1 MKKSKISYICS
12 ECGYIS
18 KYWLGRCPNCENWD
32 TFVENNSNYNSNS
45 INVSSIGNEVV
56 VKNIKEIVVDKQIYY
71 PTNILE
77 IDRCLGGGF
86 FKKSIVLLS
95 AEPGV
100 GKSTLTLQ
108 IANNLPLKVI
118 YITAEESAIHVKSRF
133 DRIAKLHNN
142 DIFIFENSNL
152 SYILNAIGDFD
163 FVIIDS
169 IQAIFDPELSTPIGS
184 TSQVKSCID
193 KIITYSRVNDK
204 IFLILAHITKSGL
217 IAGPKFL
224 EHMVDTTL
232 FLENK
237 DEYRIL
243 RVKKNRYGPTQE
255 IGLFTMTPYGLI
267 ESNINLEIKADNPG
281 SVYFFLLEGS
291 RLIPLEIQSLVSKAY
306 FEKPKRIA
314 WGLDPVKLSVII
326 SIIQKFL
333 RFDLY
338 KYDVISS
345 VVGALKIFDPLAD
358 LSIAASIISS
368 YLNIN
373 FSKSLFIGNLN
384 LYSYITPIN
393 SSLFTS
399 IVVQAFRYN
408 IENIYCNYDI
418 DEIYKILKNNVSS
431 LNEIS
436 KIMEKINFK
445 KIERLQDLLNFIN

>member
-1 MKKSKISYICS
+1 MKKSKVSYICS

-32 TFVENNSNYNSNS
+32 TFVENNSSNNYNNS
-45 INVSSIGNEVV
+45 SFNDVANEVI
-56 VKNIKEIVVDKQIYY
+56 VKNIKDIIVDNQICY

-77 IDRCLGGGF
+77 VDRCLGGGF

-95 AEPGV
+95 GEPGV

-133 DRIAKLHNN
+133 DRINNLHNN
-142 DIFIFENSNL
+142 NIFIFENSNL
-152 SYILNAIGDFD
+152 NYILKAIEGFD

-169 IQAIFDPELSTPIGS
+169 IQAIFDPDLNTPIGS

-255 IGLFTMTPYGLI
+255 IGLFTMTSYGLV
-267 ESNINLEIKADNPG
+267 ESNINFEIKADTPG
-281 SVYFFLLEGS
+281 AVYFLLLEGS

-314 WGLDPVKLSVII
+314 WGLDPIKLSVII

-358 LSIAASIISS
+358 FSIAASIISS
-368 YLNIN
+368 YLNVN
-373 FSKSLFIGNLN
+373 FSNSLFIGNLN

-393 SSLFTS
+393 SSLFAN
-399 IVVQAFRYN
+399 ILLQAFRYN

-418 DEIYKILKNNVSS
+418 NEITQILKNNISN

-436 KIMEKINFK
+436 KIIEKINFK
-445 KIERLQDLLNFIN
+445 KVQKLQDLLNFIN

>member
-1 MKKSKISYICS
+1 MKKRKISYICS

-18 KYWLGRCPNCENWD
+18 KYWLGKCPNCQNWD
-32 TFVENNSNYNSNS
+32 TFVENNVDEQDDKNKL
-45 INVSSIGNEVV
+45 INNTEIN
-56 VKNIKEIVVDKQIYY
+56 VKNINEIIINENICY
-71 PTNILE
+71 PTNISE
-77 IDRCLGGGF
+77 VDRCLGGGF
-86 FKKSIVLLS
+86 FKKSLVLLS
-95 AEPGV
+95 GEPGV

-118 YITAEESAIHVKSRF
+118 YVAAEESAIHIKSRF
-133 DRIAKLHNN
+133 DRINKNN
-142 DIFIFENSNL
+142 INNNLFIFENSNL
-152 SYILNAIGDFD
+152 GYILEAIKDFD
-163 FVIIDS
+163 FIIIDS
-169 IQAIFDPELSTPIGS
+169 IQAIFDESLNTPIGS

-193 KIITYSRVNDK
+193 KIITYLKINDK

-243 RVKKNRYGPTQE
+243 RVKKNRYGSTQE

-267 ESNINLEIKADNPG
+267 ENNISIEFKLDNPG

-358 LSIAASIISS
+358 FSIAASIISS
-368 YLNIN
+368 YLNTN

-393 SSLFTS
+393 SSLFTN
-399 IVVQAFRYN
+399 IILQAFRYN
-408 IENIYCNYDI
+408 IENIYSNYNK
-418 DEIYKILKNNVSS
+418 DEVYEILKNN
-431 LNEIS
+431 IS
-436 KIMEKINFK
+436 NINDINKIIEKINFI
-445 KIERLQDLLNFIN
+445 KIQKLEDLLKII

>member
-1 MKKSKISYICS
+1 MKKQKVSYICS

-32 TFVENNSNYNSNS
+32 TFVENNKQFNKDEKNIKS
-45 INVSSIGNEVV
+45 EVN
-56 VKNIKEIVVDKQIYY
+56 VKNISDIVVDDKIYY
-71 PTNILE
+71 PTGILE
-77 IDRCLGGGF
+77 VDRCLGGGF
-86 FKKSIVLLS
+86 FKKSLVLLS
-95 AEPGV
+95 GEPGV

-118 YITAEESAIHVKSRF
+118 YISSEEAAIHIKSRF
-133 DRIAKLHNN
+133 DRISKSNINRNL
-142 DIFIFENSNL
+142 FIFENSNL
-152 SYILNAIGDFD
+152 GYILDAINDFD

-169 IQAIFDPELSTPIGS
+169 IQSIFDPELDTPIGS

-193 KIITYSRVNDK
+193 KIINYSKLNDK

-243 RVKKNRYGPTQE
+243 RVKKNRYGSTQE

-267 ESNINLEIKADNPG
+267 ESNVSIDFKLSNPG

-291 RLIPLEIQSLVSKAY
+291 RFIPLEIQSLVSKAY

-358 LSIAASIISS
+358 FSIAASIISS
-368 YLNIN
+368 YLNIS
-373 FSKSLFIGNLN
+373 FPKSLFIGNLS

-393 SSLFTS
+393 PSLFFS
-399 IVVQAFRYN
+399 IVLQAFRYN
-408 IENIYCNYDI
+408 IENIYSSYDLS
-418 DEIYKILKNNVSS
+418 EVNEILKNNLGNLSE
-431 LNEIS
+431 LS
-436 KIMEKINFK
+436 KIMEKIKFNK
-445 KIERLQDLLNFIN
+445 VEKLSDLLDYIK